1 MAFDLA
7 SIKGLPAKL
16 AENIKGLFKRGA
28 GQPDEAGSASRGL
41 VGVLIIAF
49 AVSLLSLLFYLLQ
62 VNRDN
67 RFSTAAG
74 DIQVFVQQASRDA
87 ALASSSDVR
96 LMNVMGSV
104 DINIKQMRKMDAE
117 TLLGGNKVVPNI
129 DKIDSLWQTLHAQLK
144 EINQAQAS
152 GQTQGAEKLSQIV
165 ALSDQIVAEARQS
178 VGIYQ
183 SEGKAG
189 IWLILAAVG
198 GVVAIVLLVLIGYR
212 QVTSARQRFLEIEQ
226 TNLSNQEAILHLLDE
241 MGDLADGD
249 LTVKAQVTENITG
262 AIADSINYT
271 IDSLRDLVTEIN
283 RAT

>member
-16 AENIKGLFKRGA
+16 AENIKGLFKRGESQA
-28 GQPDEAGSASRGL
+28 DEAGGASRKL

-117 TLLGGNKVVPNI
+117 TLLGGNKVASNI
-129 DKIDSLWQTLHAQLK
+129 DKIDALWQSLHTQLK
-144 EINQAQAS
+144 EINQAQAA
-152 GQTQGAEKLSQIV
+152 GQALGAEKLSQIV
-165 ALSDQIVAEARQS
+165 SLSDQVVAEARQS
-178 VGIYQ
+178 VG
-183 SEGKAG
+183 
-189 IWLILAAVG
+189 V
-198 GVVAIVLLVLIGYR
+198 
-212 QVTSARQRFLEIEQ
+212 
-226 TNLSNQEAILHLLDE
+226 
-241 MGDLADGD
+241 
-249 LTVKAQVTENITG
+249 
-262 AIADSINYT
+262 
-271 IDSLRDLVTEIN
+271 
-283 RAT
+283 